1 MIAGAPLAEV
11 TPSARDEYVIM
22 GTATAEQ
29 LLAMSDDG
37 FRYELVKGELRRMA
51 PAGFEHGA
59 IGMRLV
65 IDLGQHVKAH
75 ALGVVLGPDTGF
87 RIASDPDTV
96 RAPDVS
102 FVHRDRIPEGG
113 LPKGYW
119 PGAPDLAVEVVSPG
133 DTYSEVESKVQAW
146 LDAGTRLAVVL
157 NPRSRTATAYRSR
170 NEVVR
175 LLESDNLD
183 LGDVVTGFTCPV
195 ADLMS

>member
-1 MIAGAPLAEV
+1 MSTDV
-11 TPSARDEYVIM
+11 
-22 GTATAEQ
+22 ATADQ

-37 FRYELVKGELRRMA
+37 WRYELVRGELRRMA

-65 IDLGQHVKAH
+65 TRLGTHVEANG
-75 ALGVVLGPDTGF
+75 LGVVLGPDTGF
-87 RIASDPDTV
+87 SIASDPDTV

-102 FVHRDRIPEGG
+102 FVRRDRIPEEG

-119 PGAPDLAVEVVSPG
+119 PGAPDLAVEVISPG
-133 DTYSEVESKVQAW
+133 DTYSEVESKVEEW
-146 LDAGTRLAVVL
+146 LDAGTRLVVVL

-170 NEVVR
+170 AEVIR
-175 LLESDNLD
+175 LLEADHLD
-183 LGDVVTGFTCPV
+183 LGDVVPGFTCPV